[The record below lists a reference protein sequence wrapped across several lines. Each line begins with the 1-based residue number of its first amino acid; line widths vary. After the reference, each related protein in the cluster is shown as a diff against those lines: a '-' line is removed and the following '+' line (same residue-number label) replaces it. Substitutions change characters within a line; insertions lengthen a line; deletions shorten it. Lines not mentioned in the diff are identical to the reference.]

1 VVFAKIGKLISGR
14 KFPVL
19 RQSAIRLAQCHKLV
33 PCIQRGRDD
42 YHEYAPPY
50 PGREPGMIDT
60 YATER
65 SRKRRIFFGWYM
77 VAASIVTNTIFSAAY
92 FQGFGVLILPIERTF
107 GWDRWVISAAMS
119 LRQLESGIV
128 SPAVGFLLDRFSAR
142 KLIFWS
148 AVISGIGFI
157 GLGFTTGI
165 VTFFLCFVV
174 ISLGAS
180 GVSHAVTWPVI
191 ISRWFRR
198 NRGLA
203 TGLAVTGPI
212 FGSPL
217 VILNTQIEEAY
228 GWRVVLFG
236 YGALVLVGVTLLSM
250 LVRDR
255 PEPYG
260 LRPDGDPPEESA
272 SAERSSGPSRR
283 RMDAGLTLRAVFRTK
298 EFWLFTSYLSGTFA
312 VNSAVQG
319 HMIPYFQ
326 QDIGLSAAWAAVV
339 MSMVFII
346 SGIGRIGGGY
356 LLDRIDY
363 RLVLAVVAAMMGF
376 ALLYLQVV
384 AVKTVWATLPF
395 ALLFGVSF
403 GCLVPMRGAV
413 GSIMFGTRAIGQVL
427 GLLQGGP
434 IAAGVIGP
442 LVMGLIFDLHG
453 NYSAAI
459 WGLIAI
465 SAFMMPLSL
474 AMASPAELAER
485 IGQQRN

>member
-1 VVFAKIGKLISGR
+1 V
-14 KFPVL
+14 
-19 RQSAIRLAQCHKLV
+19 
-33 PCIQRGRDD
+33 
-42 YHEYAPPY
+42 
-50 PGREPGMIDT
+50 IDT
-60 YATER
+60 YATEK
-65 SRKRRIFFGWYM
+65 SGKRRIFFGWYM

-92 FQGFGVLILPIERTF
+92 FQGFGVLIIPIERAF
-107 GWDRWVISAAMS
+107 GWDRWVISAALS

-128 SPAVGFLLDRFSAR
+128 SPAVGLLMDRFSAR
-142 KLIFWS
+142 RLIFWS
-148 AVISGIGFI
+148 AVISGVGFI
-157 GLGFTTGI
+157 GLGFTTDI
-165 VTFFLCFVV
+165 VTFFLFFVV

-217 VILNTQIEEAY
+217 VIMNTQIEEAY
-228 GWRVVLFG
+228 GWRAVLFG
-236 YGALVLVGVTLLSM
+236 YGTLVLVGVTLLSM

-260 LRPDGDPPEESA
+260 LRPDGDPPEGSA
-272 SAERSSGPSRR
+272 ATEHASGGLSRR
-283 RMDAGLTLRAVFRTK
+283 RTDAGLTLRAVFRTK

-326 QDIGLSAAWAAVV
+326 QDIGLTAAWAAVV

-356 LLDRIDY
+356 LLDRMDY
-363 RLVLAVVAAMMGF
+363 RIVLAVVAAMMGI

-413 GSIMFGTRAIGQVL
+413 GSIMFGTRTIGGIL

-459 WGLIAI
+459 WGLIVI
-465 SAFMMPLSL
+465 SALMIPMSL
-474 AMASPAELAER
+474 AMASPAELANR
-485 IGQQRN
+485 IEHQASEQAC

>member
-1 VVFAKIGKLISGR
+1 M
-14 KFPVL
+14 
-19 RQSAIRLAQCHKLV
+19 
-33 PCIQRGRDD
+33 
-42 YHEYAPPY
+42 
-50 PGREPGMIDT
+50 EPGLT
-60 YATER
+60 YTHATEKSGKKR
-65 SRKRRIFFGWYM
+65 RRIFFGWYM
-77 VAASIVTNTIFSAAY
+77 VAASIAANTIFSAAY

-148 AVISGIGFI
+148 AVISGAGFI
-157 GLGFTTGI
+157 GLGFTNGI
-165 VTFFLCFVV
+165 VAFFLFFVV

-212 FGSPL
+212 FGSPI
-217 VILNTQIEEAY
+217 VILNAQIEEAH
-228 GWRVVLFG
+228 GWRVVLIG
-236 YGALVLVGVTLLSM
+236 YGILILVGITLLSM
-250 LVRDR
+250 MVRDR

-260 LRPDGDPPEESA
+260 LAPDGDPPEVDA
-272 SAERSSGPSRR
+272 STKRPTDPSTRR
-283 RMDAGLTLRAVFRTK
+283 PDSGLTLHAVLRTR
-298 EFWLFTSYLSGTFA
+298 EFWLFTSYLSGTFT
-312 VNSAVQG
+312 VNSAFQV

-326 QDIGLSAAWAAVV
+326 QDIGLTAAWAAVV

-346 SGIGRIGGGY
+346 SGIGRVGGGY
-356 LLDRIDY
+356 LLDNMDY
-363 RLVLAVVAAMMGF
+363 RLVLAVVAALMGF

-384 AVKTVWATLPF
+384 DVNTVSATLPF
-395 ALLFGVSF
+395 ALMFGVSF

-413 GSIMFGTRAIGQVL
+413 GSIMFGTRTIGGIL

-434 IAAGVIGP
+434 VAAGVIGP
-442 LVMGLIFDLHG
+442 FVMGIIFDLHG
-453 NYSAAI
+453 NYSVGI
-459 WGLIAI
+459 WGLIVI
-465 SAFMMPLSL
+465 SALMVPMSL
-474 AMASPAELAER
+474 AMASPAELAKR
-485 IGQQRN
+485 IGQLRSSDRGS

>member
-1 VVFAKIGKLISGR
+1 
-14 KFPVL
+14 
-19 RQSAIRLAQCHKLV
+19 
-33 PCIQRGRDD
+33 
-42 YHEYAPPY
+42 
-50 PGREPGMIDT
+50 MIDT
-60 YATER
+60 HATEKSGR
-65 SRKRRIFFGWYM
+65 RRIFFGWYM
-77 VAASIVTNTIFSAAY
+77 VAASIAANTIFSAAY

-107 GWDRWVISAAMS
+107 GWDRWVVSAAMS

-148 AVISGIGFI
+148 AVISGVGFI

-165 VTFFLCFVV
+165 VTFFLFFVV

-217 VILNTQIEEAY
+217 VIMNTQIEEAY

-260 LRPDGDPPEESA
+260 LRPDGDPPEDSA
-272 SAERSSGPSRR
+272 SIEHSTGSSRR
-283 RMDAGLTLRAVFRTK
+283 RTDAGLTIRAVFRTK
-298 EFWLFTSYLSGTFA
+298 EFWLFTGYLSGTFA
-312 VNSAVQG
+312 VNSAVQA

-326 QDIGLSAAWAAVV
+326 QDIGLTAAWAAVV

-384 AVKTVWATLPF
+384 AVRTVWATLPF
-395 ALLFGVSF
+395 ALMFGVSF

-413 GSIMFGTRAIGQVL
+413 GSIMFGTRAIGGVL
-427 GLLQGGP
+427 GLLQGGS

-442 LVMGLIFDLHG
+442 LVMGIIFDLNG
-453 NYSAAI
+453 NYSVAI
-459 WGLIAI
+459 WGLIVI
-465 SAFMMPLSL
+465 SALMIPMSL
-474 AMASPAELAER
+474 AMASPAELANR
-485 IGQQRN
+485 IGQQRISDKGS

>member
-1 VVFAKIGKLISGR
+1 VIDIHAAEKSG
-14 KFPVL
+14 
-19 RQSAIRLAQCHKLV
+19 
-33 PCIQRGRDD
+33 
-42 YHEYAPPY
+42 
-50 PGREPGMIDT
+50 
-60 YATER
+60 
-65 SRKRRIFFGWYM
+65 KRRIFFGWYM
-77 VAASIVTNTIFSAAY
+77 VAASVVTNTIFSAAY
-92 FQGFGVLILPIERTF
+92 FQGFGVLILPIERAF

-142 KLIFWS
+142 RLIFWS
-148 AVISGIGFI
+148 AVISGVGFI
-157 GLGFTTGI
+157 GLGFITNI
-165 VTFFLCFVV
+165 ATFFLFFVV

-236 YGALVLVGVTLLSM
+236 YGALILVGVTLLSM

-260 LRPDGDPPEESA
+260 LRPDGDPPEDDSLEYSA
-272 SAERSSGPSRR
+272 NPSHRR
-283 RMDAGLTLRAVFRTK
+283 TDAGLTFRAVLRTK

-326 QDIGLSAAWAAVV
+326 QDIGLTAAWAAVV
-339 MSMVFII
+339 MSFVFIL
-346 SGIGRIGGGY
+346 SGIGRIGGGF
-356 LLDRIDY
+356 LLDRMDY
-363 RLVLAVVAAMMGF
+363 RLVLAVVAAMM
-376 ALLYLQVV
+376 ALSLLYLQLVE
-384 AVKTVWATLPF
+384 VKTVWATLPF
-395 ALLFGVSF
+395 ALGFGVGF

-413 GSIMFGTRAIGQVL
+413 GSIMFGTRAIGKIL

-442 LVMGLIFDLHG
+442 LIMGLIFDLNG
-453 NYSAAI
+453 NYSTAI
-459 WGLIAI
+459 WGLIVI
-465 SAFMMPLSL
+465 SALMIPLSL
-474 AMASPAELAER
+474 AMASPAELAKR
-485 IGQQRN
+485 IEQQPIN

>member
-1 VVFAKIGKLISGR
+1 
-14 KFPVL
+14 
-19 RQSAIRLAQCHKLV
+19 
-33 PCIQRGRDD
+33 
-42 YHEYAPPY
+42 
-50 PGREPGMIDT
+50 MIDT
-60 YATER
+60 HVADK
-65 SRKRRIFFGWYM
+65 SGKRRIFYGWYM
-77 VAASIVTNTIFSAAY
+77 VAASVLTNTIFSAAY
-92 FQGFGVLILPIERTF
+92 FQGFGVLIIPIERAF
-107 GWDRWVISAAMS
+107 GWDRWVISAALS

-148 AVISGIGFI
+148 AVISGVGFI

-174 ISLGAS
+174 ISSGAS

-272 SAERSSGPSRR
+272 SIEQPTGPTRR
-283 RMDAGLTLRAVFRTK
+283 RTDAGLTLRAVFHTK

-326 QDIGLSAAWAAVV
+326 QDIGLTAAWSAVV

-356 LLDRIDY
+356 LLDRMDY
-363 RLVLAVVAAMMGF
+363 RLVLAVVAAMMGIG
-376 ALLYLQVV
+376 LLYLQVV

-395 ALLFGVSF
+395 AVMFGISF

-413 GSIMFGTRAIGQVL
+413 GSIMFGTRTIGGIL

-442 LVMGLIFDLHG
+442 LVMGIIFDLNG

-459 WGLIAI
+459 WGLIVV
-465 SAFMMPLSL
+465 SAFMIPLSL
-474 AMASPAELAER
+474 AMASPAALAKR
-485 IGQQRN
+485 IGAQPIDDKRS

>member
-1 VVFAKIGKLISGR
+1 MIAAPTEQSGK
-14 KFPVL
+14 P
-19 RQSAIRLAQCHKLV
+19 
-33 PCIQRGRDD
+33 
-42 YHEYAPPY
+42 
-50 PGREPGMIDT
+50 
-60 YATER
+60 
-65 SRKRRIFFGWYM
+65 RIFFGWYM
-77 VAASIVTNTIFSAAY
+77 VAASVVANTIFSAAY
-92 FQGFGVLILPIERTF
+92 FQGFGVLIIPIERTF

-148 AVISGIGFI
+148 AVVSGAGFI
-157 GLGFTTGI
+157 ALSFTAGI
-165 VTFFLCFVV
+165 VTFFIFFVV

-212 FGSPL
+212 FGSPI

-228 GWRVVLFG
+228 GWRVVLLG
-236 YGALVLVGVTLLSM
+236 YGILIFIGITLLSM

-260 LRPDGDPPEESA
+260 LRPDGDPPEEGDSIETSTGTA
-272 SAERSSGPSRR
+272 RR
-283 RMDAGLTLRAVFRTK
+283 RSDTGLTLHAVLRTK
-298 EFWLFTSYLSGTFA
+298 EFWLFTGYLSGTFA
-312 VNSAVQG
+312 VNSAVQV
-319 HMIPYFQ
+319 HMIPYLQ
-326 QDIGLSAAWAAVV
+326 QDIGLTAAWAAVV
-339 MSMVFII
+339 MSMVFIL

-356 LLDRIDY
+356 LLDRMDY
-363 RLVLAVVAAMMGF
+363 RLVLAVVAAMMG
-376 ALLYLQVV
+376 LGLVYLQVATV
-384 AVKTVWATLPF
+384 RTVWATWPF
-395 ALLFGVSF
+395 AFMFGVSF

-413 GSIMFGTRAIGQVL
+413 GSIMFGTRSIGRVI
-427 GLLQGGP
+427 GILQGGP

-442 LVMGLIFDLHG
+442 FVMGIIFDLNG

-459 WGLIAI
+459 WGLIVI
-465 SAFMMPLSL
+465 SALMVPMSL
-474 AMASPAELAER
+474 AMASPAALAQR
-485 IGQQRN
+485 IGRQPID

>member
-1 VVFAKIGKLISGR
+1 
-14 KFPVL
+14 
-19 RQSAIRLAQCHKLV
+19 
-33 PCIQRGRDD
+33 
-42 YHEYAPPY
+42 
-50 PGREPGMIDT
+50 MIDNLG
-60 YATER
+60 AEKAGK
-65 SRKRRIFFGWYM
+65 KRRIFFGWYM

-92 FQGFGVLILPIERTF
+92 FQGFGVLMIPIERTF

-128 SPAVGFLLDRFSAR
+128 SPAVGFLLDRYSAR

-148 AVISGIGFI
+148 AVIAGVGFI

-165 VTFFLCFVV
+165 VTFFVFFVV

-217 VILNTQIEEAY
+217 VILNTQIEDAY

-236 YGALVLVGVTLLSM
+236 YGLVILVGITLLSM
-250 LVRDR
+250 VVRDG

-260 LRPDGDPPEESA
+260 LRPDGDPPEEGA
-272 SAERSSGPSRR
+272 SAERPTGPSPRPTN
-283 RMDAGLTLRAVFRTK
+283 AGLTLHAVFRTK

-312 VNSAVQG
+312 VNSAVQV

-326 QDIGLSAAWAAVV
+326 QDLGFTATWAAVV
-339 MSMVFII
+339 MSIVFVI

-356 LLDRIDY
+356 LLDRMDY
-363 RLVLAVVAAMMGF
+363 RVVLAVVAAMMGL
-376 ALLYLQVV
+376 ALLYLQIVPVHTV
-384 AVKTVWATLPF
+384 AATLPF

-413 GSIMFGTRAIGQVL
+413 GSIMFGTRTIGGVL

-442 LVMGLIFDLHG
+442 FVMGIIFDLDG

-459 WGLIAI
+459 WGLVVI
-465 SAFMMPLSL
+465 SALMMPVSL
-474 AMASPAELAER
+474 AMASPAELAKR
-485 IGQQRN
+485 IAQ

>member
-1 VVFAKIGKLISGR
+1 
-14 KFPVL
+14 
-19 RQSAIRLAQCHKLV
+19 
-33 PCIQRGRDD
+33 
-42 YHEYAPPY
+42 
-50 PGREPGMIDT
+50 MIDT
-60 YATER
+60 LGAEKAGK
-65 SRKRRIFFGWYM
+65 KRRIFFGWYM

-92 FQGFGVLILPIERTF
+92 FQGFGVLMIPIERTF

-128 SPAVGFLLDRFSAR
+128 SPAVGFLLDRYSAR

-148 AVISGIGFI
+148 AVIAGVGFI

-165 VTFFLCFVV
+165 VTFFVFFVV

-217 VILNTQIEEAY
+217 VILNTQIEDAY

-236 YGALVLVGVTLLSM
+236 YGIVILVGITLLSM
-250 LVRDR
+250 VVRDG

-260 LRPDGDPPEESA
+260 LRPDGDPPEEGA
-272 SAERSSGPSRR
+272 SAERPTGPSPRPTN
-283 RMDAGLTLRAVFRTK
+283 AGLTLHAVFRTK

-312 VNSAVQG
+312 VNSAVQV

-326 QDIGLSAAWAAVV
+326 QDLGFTATWAAVV
-339 MSMVFII
+339 MSIVFVI

-356 LLDRIDY
+356 LLDRMDY
-363 RLVLAVVAAMMGF
+363 RVVLAVVAAMMGL
-376 ALLYLQVV
+376 ALLYLQIVPVHTV
-384 AVKTVWATLPF
+384 AATLPF

-413 GSIMFGTRAIGQVL
+413 GSIMFGTRTIGGVL

-442 LVMGLIFDLHG
+442 FVMGIIFDLDG
-453 NYSAAI
+453 NYSTAI
-459 WGLIAI
+459 WGLVVI
-465 SAFMMPLSL
+465 SALMMPVSL
-474 AMASPAELAER
+474 AMASPAELAKR
-485 IGQQRN
+485 IAQ

>member
-1 VVFAKIGKLISGR
+1 M
-14 KFPVL
+14 
-19 RQSAIRLAQCHKLV
+19 
-33 PCIQRGRDD
+33 
-42 YHEYAPPY
+42 
-50 PGREPGMIDT
+50 EPGLT
-60 YATER
+60 HTHATEKSGKKR
-65 SRKRRIFFGWYM
+65 RRIFFGWYM
-77 VAASIVTNTIFSAAY
+77 VAASIAANTIFSAAY

-148 AVISGIGFI
+148 AVISGAGFI
-157 GLGFTTGI
+157 GLGFTNGI
-165 VTFFLCFVV
+165 VAFFLFFVV

-217 VILNTQIEEAY
+217 VILNTQIVEAH
-228 GWRVVLFG
+228 GWRVLLIG
-236 YGALVLVGVTLLSM
+236 YGILILVGVTLLSM

-260 LRPDGDPPEESA
+260 LRPDGDPPEEGA
-272 SAERSSGPSRR
+272 ATERPTGLSPRR
-283 RMDAGLTLRAVFRTK
+283 PDTGLTLHAVLRTR

-312 VNSAVQG
+312 VNSAVQV

-326 QDIGLSAAWAAVV
+326 QDIGLTAAWAAVV

-346 SGIGRIGGGY
+346 SGIGRVGGGY
-356 LLDRIDY
+356 LLDNMDY
-363 RLVLAVVAAMMGF
+363 RLVLSAVAALMGF

-384 AVKTVWATLPF
+384 DVNTVSATLPF
-395 ALLFGVSF
+395 VLMFGVSF

-413 GSIMFGTRAIGQVL
+413 GSIMFGTRTIGGIL

-434 IAAGVIGP
+434 VAAGVIGP
-442 LVMGLIFDLHG
+442 FVMGIIFDVNG
-453 NYSAAI
+453 NYSVAV
-459 WGLIAI
+459 WGLIVI
-465 SAFMMPLSL
+465 SAFMVPLSM
-474 AMASPAELAER
+474 AMASPAELAKR
-485 IGQQRN
+485 IGQRRSSDRGS

>member
-1 VVFAKIGKLISGR
+1 
-14 KFPVL
+14 
-19 RQSAIRLAQCHKLV
+19 
-33 PCIQRGRDD
+33 
-42 YHEYAPPY
+42 
-50 PGREPGMIDT
+50 MIDT
-60 YATER
+60 HILEK
-65 SRKRRIFFGWYM
+65 SGKRRIFFGWYL
-77 VAASIVTNTIFSAAY
+77 VAASVVTNTIFSAAY

-107 GWDRWVISAAMS
+107 GWDRWVVSAAMS
-119 LRQLESGIV
+119 LRQLESGII
-128 SPAVGFLLDRFSAR
+128 SPAVGFLLDRYSAR

-148 AVISGIGFI
+148 AVISGVGFI

-165 VTFFLCFVV
+165 MTFFLSFVV

-212 FGSPL
+212 FGSPI

-228 GWRVVLFG
+228 GWRVVVFG
-236 YGALVLVGVTLLSM
+236 YGILVLVGITLLSM

-255 PEPYG
+255 PELYG
-260 LRPDGDPPEESA
+260 LRPDGDPAEESA
-272 SAERSSGPSRR
+272 GLERPTGSSLRR
-283 RMDAGLTLRAVFRTK
+283 SDTGLTLRAVFRTK

-312 VNSAVQG
+312 VNSAFQI

-326 QDIGLSAAWAAVV
+326 QDIGFTATWAAVV
-339 MSMVFII
+339 MSIVFII

-356 LLDRIDY
+356 LLDRMDY
-363 RLVLAVVAAMMGF
+363 RIVLAVVAGMMGF

-384 AVKTVWATLPF
+384 PVGTVWATLPF
-395 ALLFGVSF
+395 ALMFGVSF

-413 GSIMFGTRAIGQVL
+413 GSIMFGTRTIGGVL

-442 LVMGLIFDLHG
+442 FVMGLIFDLHG
-453 NYSAAI
+453 NYSVGI
-459 WGLIAI
+459 WGLIVI
-465 SAFMMPLSL
+465 SALMMPLSL
-474 AMASPAELAER
+474 AMASPGELARR
-485 IGQQRN
+485 IEQQTT

>member
-1 VVFAKIGKLISGR
+1 MIGNQAAEKSG
-14 KFPVL
+14 
-19 RQSAIRLAQCHKLV
+19 S
-33 PCIQRGRDD
+33 G
-42 YHEYAPPY
+42 
-50 PGREPGMIDT
+50 
-60 YATER
+60 
-65 SRKRRIFFGWYM
+65 RIFFGWYM
-77 VAASIVTNTIFSAAY
+77 VAASVVTNTIFSAAY
-92 FQGFGVLILPIERTF
+92 FQGFGVLILPIERAF

-128 SPAVGFLLDRFSAR
+128 SPAVGFLLDRYSAR
-142 KLIFWS
+142 RLIFWS
-148 AVISGIGFI
+148 AVIAGIGFI
-157 GLGFTTGI
+157 GLGFITGI
-165 VTFFLCFVV
+165 ATFFLFFVV

-203 TGLAVTGPI
+203 TGLAVTGPM

-236 YGALVLVGVTLLSM
+236 YGALILVGVTLLSM

-272 SAERSSGPSRR
+272 ATEHSSGPARR
-283 RMDAGLTLRAVFRTK
+283 RTDAGLTLHAVFRTK

-326 QDIGLSAAWAAVV
+326 QDLGLSAAWAAVV

-356 LLDRIDY
+356 LLDRLDY
-363 RLVLAVVAAMMGF
+363 RLVLAVVAAMMGVG
-376 ALLYLQVV
+376 LLYLQVV

-395 ALLFGVSF
+395 AVMFGVSF

-413 GSIMFGTRAIGQVL
+413 GSIMFGTRAIGGVL
-427 GLLQGGP
+427 GILQGGP

-442 LVMGLIFDLHG
+442 LVMGLIFDLNG
-453 NYSAAI
+453 NYSVAI
-459 WGLIAI
+459 WGLIVI
-465 SAFMMPLSL
+465 SALMVPLSL
-474 AMASPAELAER
+474 AMASPAALATR
-485 IGQQRN
+485 IGQQPLYDKQ

>member
-1 VVFAKIGKLISGR
+1 
-14 KFPVL
+14 
-19 RQSAIRLAQCHKLV
+19 
-33 PCIQRGRDD
+33 
-42 YHEYAPPY
+42 
-50 PGREPGMIDT
+50 MTDT
-60 YATER
+60 YVTEK
-65 SRKRRIFFGWYM
+65 SGKKGRIFFGWYM
-77 VAASIVTNTIFSAAY
+77 GAASVVANTIFSAAY

-148 AVISGIGFI
+148 AVISGLGFI
-157 GLGFTTGI
+157 GLGFTSGI
-165 VTFFLCFVV
+165 VMFFLCFVV

-212 FGSPL
+212 FGSPI

-236 YGALVLVGVTLLSM
+236 YGILILVGITLLSM

-260 LRPDGDPPEESA
+260 LRPDGDPPEDSVTKEHHAGS
-272 SAERSSGPSRR
+272 PRR
-283 RMDAGLTLRAVFRTK
+283 IDAGLTMHAVFRTK

-339 MSMVFII
+339 MSMVFVI

-356 LLDRIDY
+356 LLDRMDY
-363 RLVLAVVAAMMGF
+363 RLVLAVVAAMMGLG
-376 ALLYLQVV
+376 LLYLQVV
-384 AVKTVWATLPF
+384 PVKTVWATLPF
-395 ALLFGVSF
+395 AVMFGVSF
-403 GCLVPMRGAV
+403 GCLVPMRGTV
-413 GSIMFGTRAIGQVL
+413 GSIMFGTRTIGGIL

-442 LVMGLIFDLHG
+442 FVMGLIFDLNG
-453 NYSAAI
+453 NYSTAI
-459 WGLIAI
+459 WGLIVI
-465 SAFMMPLSL
+465 SALMIPMSL
-474 AMASPAELAER
+474 AMGSPADLARR
-485 IGQQRN
+485 IRAADSDRRS